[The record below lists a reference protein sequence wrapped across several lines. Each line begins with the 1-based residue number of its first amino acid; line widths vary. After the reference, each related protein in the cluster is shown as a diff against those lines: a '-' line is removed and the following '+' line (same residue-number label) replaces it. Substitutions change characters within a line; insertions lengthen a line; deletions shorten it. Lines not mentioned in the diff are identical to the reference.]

1 MIKIIA
7 TNKKAYHD
15 YEIEEKIEAGIELRG
30 TEVKSLRAGQCSLRE
45 GYIVIQEEQVF
56 MLNVHISAYKEGNI
70 YNVPPDRERKLLLHQ
85 REIERIRDKIQQQ
98 GYTAIPLRLYFKR
111 GYVKVEFGIAK
122 GRKLYD
128 KRRKLQERDEQR
140 RVQEAIK
147 RFDRG

>member
-1 MIKIIA
+1 MIKVIA
-7 TNKKAYHD
+7 TNRKAHYN

-45 GYIVIQEEQVF
+45 GYVIIKGEQIF

-70 YNVPPDRERKLLLHQ
+70 YNVDPERERKLLLHR
-85 REIERIRDKIQQQ
+85 REIERIRDKIQQK
-98 GYTAIPLRLYFKR
+98 GYAVIPLRLYFKR
-111 GYVKVEFGIAK
+111 GYAKVELGVAK

-140 RVQEAIK
+140 RAQEEIK
-147 RFDRG
+147 RFERE